1 MNVVYTPS
9 DWCFKIEDGR
19 IFASK
24 TASFITEE
32 EALAWAEARGI
43 NRIPDGPYDEQ
54 GESSAEGLRQELVR
68 FGLPLGELLGL
79 EEVKAAKI
87 AQIDA
92 ETSSA
97 IIAGFDYEVDGT
109 AYHFSY
115 DAFDQQN
122 FVDTAS
128 MCQLALSGTPGL
140 PDTVTWNSYT
150 VPEGKLVQ
158 QTFDAASF
166 LTLYTAGAMA
176 HKAARMAEGGERKAK
191 VEAALTVE
199 DVEAA

>member
-1 MNVVYTPS
+1 MYNGVPFYMLA
-9 DWCFKIEDGR
+9 DGR
-19 IFASK
+19 IWNV
-24 TASFITEE
+24 
-32 EALAWAEARGI
+32 ALARFVDSVPEGDAVV
-43 NRIPDGPYDEQ
+43 PLYDGETPSGVEY
-54 GESSAEGLRQELVR
+54 LRQTLEFYGYPVGAELMT
-68 FGLPLGELLGL
+68 L
-79 EEVKAAKI
+79 EELKAAKI

-92 ETSSA
+92 ETSAA

-115 DAFDQQN
+115 DSFDQQN

-128 MCQLALSGTPGL
+128 MCQLALAGTPGL

-150 VPEGKLVQ
+150 VPGGELVQ
-158 QTFDAASF
+158 QTFDSTSF

-176 HKAARMAEGGERKAK
+176 HKAARMAEGGARKAK
-191 VEAALTVE
+191 VEAAQSVE

>member
-1 MNVVYTPS
+1 MNFFPEAWMWRLS
-9 DWCFKIEDGR
+9 DGR
-19 IFASK
+19 CWS
-24 TASFITEE
+24 TAKAGFVDEA
-32 EALAWAEARGI
+32 EALAWAAGKGLATV
-43 NRIPDGPYDEQ
+43 PPSPVDTQ
-54 GESSAEGLRQELVR
+54 GERSLEGLRQALA
-68 FGLPLGELLGL
+68 FYGLPLGELLGL

-191 VEAALTVE
+191 VEAAQSVE

>member
-1 MNVVYTPS
+1 MRYTPEN
-9 DWCFKIEDGR
+9 WRYKLNEGR
-19 IFASK
+19 IFNSA
-24 TASFITEE
+24 TGSFTTEE
-32 EALAWAEARGI
+32 EAQEWEKKRGI
-43 NRIPDGPYDEQ
+43 GRIPDGPYDEH

-92 ETSSA
+92 ETSAA

-128 MCQLALSGTPGL
+128 MCQLALAGTPGL
-140 PDTVTWNSYT
+140 PESVTWNSYT
-150 VPEGKLVQ
+150 VPGGELVQ
-158 QTFDAASF
+158 QTFDAAGF

-176 HKAARMAEGGERKAK
+176 HKAARMAEGGARKAK